1 MWVHRLLIAA
11 AWALVVSASV
21 GSGVADAAT
30 DVGAHER
37 DELLRYA
44 ADTWR
49 SLAAMTGDSGLPADR
64 LLRDASG
71 RWVPATHTSPT
82 DIAAYLWSV
91 VAAEDLRI
99 LDRGEAAR
107 RLGRALDGVGRLG
120 RSHGFFFN
128 WYDVRTGQRLGAW
141 PTGGRPLRPFL
152 STVNNAWLAAALT
165 VVGNAQPDFHDRV
178 EDLLDPMDFRF
189 FYEPYD
195 PADVAAHP
203 GQLRVGFF
211 DDTRTFTPAFY
222 GMLNSEARIA
232 TYLGIARGNCRPST
246 ITGSTGPRR
255 RIGNGRLR
263 PPAARSR
270 AYRGVPVFEGHYTYH
285 GLRLVPSWGGSM
297 FEALMVPLFV
307 PEEQWAP
314 ESWGVNHPLYV
325 QAQREYGMS
334 DLRCGSWGFS
344 PARPPAALRRVR
356 GRPDCGQARRL
367 PAWRREEATGRTGPV
382 HGVVAPYASFLALRL
397 ARSEA
402 LANLRWLARR
412 PAAYS
417 EFGFVR
423 LGGRRVR
430 PGLRRRPHD
439 RPGDDPGRG
448 RQRVGRG
455 SRAAP
460 LRAGGG
466 RGGGP
471 APDRVR
477 AVHRRRPR
485 SGSRSVVSV
494 PGSLARPQ
502 RRRSRGALEAGAGW
516 PRGDVANDSGS
527 MKEIG
532 SGDAPG
538 FGSGPS
544 GPHGPIHRRPTGR
557 VPLRRGRLV
566 EPPTSI
572 LPAGR
577 AATRRSHEQT
587 AGPAIRPPVG
597 TRRNGR
603 AGPSERQISV
613 GRYA

>member
-128 WYDVRTGQRLGAW
+128 WYDARTGQRLGAW

-232 TYLGIARGNCRPST
+232 TYLGIARGQLPAEHYYRLYRTPPPDWKRQAQAPSGE
-246 ITGSTGPRR
+246 I
-255 RIGNGRLR
+255 
-263 PPAARSR
+263 R

-344 PARPPAALRRVR
+344 PARAPVGATPSTGSARLRSSPAATRMATRRR
-356 GRPDCGQARRL
+356 RPAGPDRSMGSSPRTPRSWRCGW
-367 PAWRREEATGRTGPV
+367 P
-382 HGVVAPYASFLALRL
+382 
-397 ARSEA
+397 
-402 LANLRWLARR
+402 ARR
-412 PAAYS
+412 PWPTS
-417 EFGFVR
+417 
-423 LGGRRVR
+423 
-430 PGLRRRPHD
+430 
-439 RPGDDPGRG
+439 
-448 RQRVGRG
+448 
-455 SRAAP
+455 
-460 LRAGGG
+460 AGWLA
-466 RGGGP
+466 GP
-471 APDRVR
+471 PPTAS
-477 AVHRRRPR
+477 
-485 SGSRSVVSV
+485 SGSSTRWTSCAAGSPTPSSRST
-494 PGSLARPQ
+494 
-502 RRRSRGALEAGAGW
+502 RG
-516 PRGDVANDSGS
+516 
-527 MKEIG
+527 
-532 SGDAPG
+532 
-538 FGSGPS
+538 
-544 GPHGPIHRRPTGR
+544 
-557 VPLRRGRLV
+557 
-566 EPPTSI
+566 
-572 LPAGR
+572 
-577 AATRRSHEQT
+577 
-587 AGPAIRPPVG
+587 
-597 TRRNGR
+597 
-603 AGPSERQISV
+603 
-613 GRYA
+613 